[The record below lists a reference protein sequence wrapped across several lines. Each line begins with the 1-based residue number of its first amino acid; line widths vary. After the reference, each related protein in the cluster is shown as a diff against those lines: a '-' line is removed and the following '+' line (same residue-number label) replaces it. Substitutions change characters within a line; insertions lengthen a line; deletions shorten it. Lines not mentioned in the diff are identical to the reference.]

1 MEIVAKLNKLRMAPR
16 KMRLIADLIRGKNA
30 LKARAELSFLA
41 RAGAR
46 SFAKLLDSAIA
57 NAKNNFQLDEQ
68 NLYIAKIFVDEGP
81 KLKRWRPMSRGR
93 AYPIQKKVSH
103 ITIILGQTGDQSH
116 KLKKVSKVMPIGE
129 TAVKMVKEAPK
140 IQIKDKKRAGIF
152 MAKPRT
158 AAPTAKKIFRR
169 KSI

>member
-30 LKARAELSFLA
+30 LRAKAELSFLA

-46 SFAKLLDSAIA
+46 PFAKLLDSAIA

-68 NLYIAKIFVDEGP
+68 GLYIAKVFVDEGP
-81 KLKRWRPMSRGR
+81 KMKRWRPMSRGR

-103 ITIILGQTGDQSH
+103 LTIILDQIDGQGQKS
-116 KLKKVSKVMPIGE
+116 KKIPKVMPVEE
-129 TAVKMVKEAPK
+129 TVAKTVREAPK
-140 IQIKDKKRAGIF
+140 VHIKDKKRAGMF
-152 MAKPRT
+152 TAKPRIT
-158 AAPTAKKIFRR
+158 AQDTKMILLR